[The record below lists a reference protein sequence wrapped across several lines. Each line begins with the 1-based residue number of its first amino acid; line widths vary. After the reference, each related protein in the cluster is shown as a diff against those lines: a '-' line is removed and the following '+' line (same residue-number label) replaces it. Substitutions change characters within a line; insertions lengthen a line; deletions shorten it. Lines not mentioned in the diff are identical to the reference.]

1 MLPIATSWVREASL
15 NAVAPIVGGLIITG
29 LLGWFQRRRKTRE
42 VRSSLASEMMQVA
55 YGFYTTLIESIR
67 RVEHEEAS
75 VPADYL
81 VKAYETYR
89 VAARVIEAKLTI
101 YYKDQHARWLWHGT
115 IDMLNVR
122 YYEHMFGPASNRL
135 NAMRARHGQHPR
147 ELEIPV
153 RVRTLFLTKDEFGD
167 PGKVQKRFEEMLDE
181 SIAAV
186 LKDRVLPSPRSQQRA
201 HVERLPRIQHY

>member
-1 MLPIATSWVREASL
+1 M
-15 NAVAPIVGGLIITG
+15 GGLLITG
-29 LLGWFQRRRKTRE
+29 FLGWFQRRRKTRQ

-67 RVEHEEAS
+67 RVEHGEAS
-75 VPADYL
+75 VPVGHLA
-81 VKAYETYR
+81 KAYEAYR

-122 YYEHMFGPASNRL
+122 YYEHMFGPASSRL
-135 NAMRARHGQHPR
+135 NAMRTRHGQHPR
-147 ELEIPV
+147 ESEIPV
-153 RVRTLFLTKDEFGD
+153 QARAMFLTEDELGD
-167 PGKVQKRFEEMLDE
+167 PEKVQKRFEEMLDE

-186 LKDRVLPSPRSQQRA
+186 LKDRVLPSPRSQQTAR
-201 HVERLPRIQHY
+201 VERLPRIQRY